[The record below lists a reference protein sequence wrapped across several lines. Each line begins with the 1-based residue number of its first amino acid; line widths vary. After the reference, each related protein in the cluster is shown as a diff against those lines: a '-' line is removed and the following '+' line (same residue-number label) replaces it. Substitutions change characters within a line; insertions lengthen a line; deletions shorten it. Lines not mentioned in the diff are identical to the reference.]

1 MDEEGYAMLKKLR
14 DFMFDEVYMNPFVR
28 AEEERAHNIISE
40 LYSYFLKKPEE
51 MPGEY
56 IKGDPN
62 QDVCD
67 YIAGMT
73 DRYAISTFEEFFVP
87 KSWHI

>member
-1 MDEEGYAMLKKLR
+1 MLMKLR
-14 DFMFDEVYMNPFVR
+14 DFMFQEVYMNPFVR

-40 LYSYFLKKPEE
+40 LYNYFLKNPHQ
-51 MPGEY
+51 MPRDY
-56 IKGDPN
+56 IKDDLN

-73 DRYAISTFEEFFVP
+73 DTYCVHLYKELFVP
-87 KSWHI
+87 KSFTVF